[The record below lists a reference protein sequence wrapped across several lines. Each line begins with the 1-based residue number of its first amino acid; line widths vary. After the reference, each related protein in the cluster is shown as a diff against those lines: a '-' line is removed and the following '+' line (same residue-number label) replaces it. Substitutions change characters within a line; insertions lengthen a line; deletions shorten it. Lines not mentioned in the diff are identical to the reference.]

1 MVNNS
6 LIMNLCGNVM
16 VNKKRIYIAY
26 TGGTIGMKSSPN
38 GFVPVAGYLSQTI
51 KHMPEFYHDDMPD
64 FEIHEYEPLIDS
76 ADISPIA
83 WQGLAD
89 DIQKK
94 YQDFDGFIIL
104 HGTDTMS
111 YSASAL
117 SFIFE
122 NLSKPVIITGSQIP
136 LSQLRSDA
144 RSNLLNS
151 LYLAAHH
158 PINEVCIFFNN
169 QLFRGNRTTKQHAD
183 GFSAFV
189 SPNYPVLLEAGIE
202 INNVAGKKQ
211 KTVNTRLTIGK
222 IEKQSIAI
230 LHLFPGLDWK
240 VLDNLLKSPLQA
252 LVLLTYGVG
261 NAQQDPQLLKTL
273 KEASDRGIL
282 IVNCSQCLKGSVN
295 MEGYATGHAL
305 SEAGVISGLDMTT
318 ETVIAKLYYLLS
330 QHLTFNVI
338 RELLTTDLR
347 GELTIP
353 L

>member
-1 MVNNS
+1 MT
-6 LIMNLCGNVM
+6 
-16 VNKKRIYIAY
+16 NKKRIYIAY
-26 TGGTIGMKSSPN
+26 TGGTIGMKPSKN
-38 GFVPVAGYLSQTI
+38 GFVPVAGYLSETI
-51 KHMPEFYHDDMPD
+51 NNMPEFFHDEMPE

-76 ADISPIA
+76 ADISPQA
-83 WQGLAD
+83 WKALAS
-89 DIQKK
+89 DIQQR
-94 YQDFDGFIIL
+94 YHDFDGFIIL

-111 YSASAL
+111 YTASAL

-144 RSNLLNS
+144 RANLLNS
-151 LYLAAHH
+151 LFIAAHH

-183 GFSAFV
+183 GFGAFV

-202 INNVAGKKQ
+202 IKNVAGKEQ
-211 KTVNTRLTIGK
+211 KSVNTRLSIS
-222 IEKQSIAI
+222 EVDAQSIAI
-230 LHLFPGLDWK
+230 LHLFPGLDWQ
-240 VLDNLLKSPLQA
+240 VLDNLLRSPLQA

-261 NAQQDPQLLKTL
+261 NAQQDPKLLDTL
-273 KEASDRGIL
+273 KAASERGVL

-330 QHLTFNVI
+330 QNMSYKVI
-338 RELLTTDLR
+338 KELLTTNLR
-347 GELTIP
+347 GELTN
-353 L
+353 